1 MGLPWS
7 IATSLVWSLQCIRQ
21 WFDFKLNWNSLN
33 MGSFEAY
40 FSKLPALGIRYGN
53 IIHPTLL
60 ISLEKQMV
68 KGLEKQKIH
77 LWPRKSFQN
86 SFRRGAGRTQCVW
99 HPSVENRPWVSFV
112 ATNLS
117 ESLDPPENFRHHPSE
132 TFWKSITAIVRTPFC
147 GRASG
152 KDTFVGSTP
161 LTIHTFPQAPKCQNV
176 SQKGV
181 LFVNSNHTT
190 HGESTCERSKKGRP
204 VLDHADKS
212 CEIKRL

>member
-33 MGSFEAY
+33 MGSFEETTSLRDKVWEY
-40 FSKLPALGIRYGN
+40 NPPNLTNLPR
-53 IIHPTLL
+53 
-60 ISLEKQMV
+60 KKMV

-86 SFRRGAGRTQCVW
+86 GFRRGTGRTQCVW

-117 ESLDPPENFRHHPSE
+117 LLRWIYQWKSPPGKRQHPSE
-132 TFWKSITAIVRTPFC
+132 TFWKSITAIV
-147 GRASG
+147 G
-152 KDTFVGSTP
+152 
-161 LTIHTFPQAPKCQNV
+161 LTHTTYHPHIPPSAKVLNV

-190 HGESTCERSKKGRP
+190 HGESTCERSRKGRP
-204 VLDHADKS
+204 VLDHTDKS
-212 CEIKRL
+212 CEIKSL